1 MEHDGRAFFERF
13 IEDVEPGDRFVHW
26 PGRTMTE
33 WANDFFSLATMN
45 HQPLHIDKQYSSATQ
60 HGQRLVNGL
69 LVLSTAVGMSIPNLS
84 GAVIANLEYERV
96 AHHAPVFIGDTIYA
110 ETAVLDV
117 RLSRSKPDRGIVH
130 VETKVANQRKELVLT
145 FARRFMLPRRPVR
158 STIG

>member
-1 MEHDGRAFFERF
+1 MEHDERTLFERYL
-13 IEDVEPGDRFVHW
+13 EELEPGDRFVHW

-33 WANDFFSLATMN
+33 WQNDFFSLATMN
-45 HQPLHIDKQYSSATQ
+45 HQPLHIDRAYSAASQ

-84 GAVIANLEYERV
+84 GAVIANLAYERV

-110 ETAVLDV
+110 ETVVLDI
-117 RLSRSKPDRGIVH
+117 RPSRSKPDRGIVQ
-130 VETKVANQRKELVLT
+130 VETRVTNQNQELVLT
-145 FARRFMLPRRPVR
+145 YERRFMLPRRPSR